1 MHENDFFNEDLLC
14 ALAGVAGE
22 DNVLMSEPMR
32 EHTTFKIGGP
42 ADVFVTPDTEQGLV
56 ATLDTCYRCDLPLT
70 IVGNGSDLLV
80 GDKGIRGVVVA
91 LGEGLSNITVDGTH
105 VTAAAGALLSDAA
118 TAAAEAGLTGM
129 EPISGIPGSVGG
141 ACYMNAGA
149 YGACMADVLESVRV
163 YKPAR
168 QLDDG
173 TRGSGN
179 IIEFD
184 VNELNLG
191 YRKSRIADDGFIVL
205 SATFNLAPGNAAM
218 IKADMDDYRQR
229 REDKQPLDMPSAG
242 STFKRPEGHFA
253 GKLIMDAGLRGHAIG
268 GAQVS
273 EKHCG
278 FIVNADHATA
288 ADVDELIRDIQAKVK
303 EQFDVD
309 LEPEVYRVGEFL

>member
-1 MHENDFFNEDLLC
+1 MKDLFSNIS
-14 ALAGVAGE
+14 GVAE
-22 DNVLMSEPMR
+22 VRENEPLAS
-32 EHTTFKIGGP
+32 HTTFQIGGP
-42 ADVFVTPDTEQGLV
+42 
-56 ATLDTCYRCDLPLT
+56 CDLMVFPETPEAFAEVLCVCRT
-70 IVGNGSDLLV
+70 NDIDALVLGKGSNMLV
-80 GDKGIRGVVVA
+80 SDKGIRGVVIATERLQHLVVDGCSVTA
-91 LGEGLSNITVDGTH
+91 SAGLSLINV
-105 VTAAAGALLSDAA
+105 SKA
-118 TAAAEAGLTGM
+118 TAELGLTGL
-129 EPISGIPGSVGG
+129 EFASGIPGSIGG

-168 QLDDG
+168 ALDDG

-184 VNELNLG
+184 VDELNLG

-253 GKLIMDAGLRGHAIG
+253 GKLIMDAGLRGHAVG

-288 ADVDELIRDIQAKVK
+288 ADVDKLIRHIQATVK
-303 EQFDVD
+303 DQFGVD
-309 LEPEVYRVGEFL
+309 LQPEVHRVGEFL

>member
-1 MHENDFFNEDLLC
+1 
-14 ALAGVAGE
+14 
-22 DNVLMSEPMR
+22 
-32 EHTTFKIGGP
+32 
-42 ADVFVTPDTEQGLV
+42 
-56 ATLDTCYRCDLPLT
+56 
-70 IVGNGSDLLV
+70 
-80 GDKGIRGVVVA
+80 
-91 LGEGLSNITVDGTH
+91 
-105 VTAAAGALLSDAA
+105 
-118 TAAAEAGLTGM
+118 
-129 EPISGIPGSVGG
+129 
-141 ACYMNAGA
+141 MNAGA
-149 YGACMADVLESVRV
+149 YGACMADVLGSVRV

-168 QLDDG
+168 MLDDG
-173 TRGSGN
+173 TRGSGS

-184 VNELNLG
+184 VDELNLG

-242 STFKRPEGHFA
+242 STFKRPEGYFA
-253 GKLIMDAGLRGHAIG
+253 GKLIMDAGLRGHAVG

-309 LEPEVYRVGEFL
+309 LEPEVHRVGEFL